1 MNRIKT
7 YRRRLVQATD
17 GVATIEAAIV
27 MSLLLMILLGT
38 LEFGLLFSAK
48 YAITNAAREGARYGV
63 IYKVDQNTNDRI
75 PPIALSPSIEQKVT
89 GILTNLLPP
98 DSFEVQVVDNLG
110 YQTGDAGQDLTVI
123 VTYHNVWDF
132 LGGFIPQL
140 EDITLTSQHT
150 MKCE

>member
-17 GVATIEAAIV
+17 GAATVEAAIV
-27 MSLLLMILLGT
+27 MSLLLMILLGI
-38 LEFGLLFSAK
+38 LEFGLLFTAK
-48 YAITNAAREGARYGV
+48 YALTDAAREGARYGV
-63 IYKVDQNTNDRI
+63 IYKTQADGTRL
-75 PPIALSPSIEQKVT
+75 PPISLSPSIEQTVT

-110 YQTGDAGQDLTVI
+110 YQTGQAGQDLTVI
-123 VTYHNVWDF
+123 VTYHNVWDL
-132 LGGFIPQL
+132 LGGFIPQMQN
-140 EDITLTSQHT
+140 ITLTSQHT